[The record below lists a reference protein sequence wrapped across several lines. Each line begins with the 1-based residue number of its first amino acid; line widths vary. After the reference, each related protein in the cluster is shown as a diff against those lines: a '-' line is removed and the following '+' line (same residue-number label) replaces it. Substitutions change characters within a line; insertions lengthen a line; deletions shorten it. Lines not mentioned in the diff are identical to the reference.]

1 MNCARWGSPDYH
13 GLLKDALDAIA
24 HRLERDFGRS
34 ERENNYIIDDTA
46 KNLKSAVSE
55 LERCGISTGST
66 GSKIEKPAWFVNGDP
81 AEIRQ
86 LQSKL
91 NQLGIGE
98 HLAEDGVYGKKT
110 MTALETYIKTF
121 GMGSLPVAGVM
132 NPQLGKK
139 TLSTA
144 ASIGGSWAGST
155 LGAKGGAMLG
165 ALRDQRSFLL
175 LGQQSVESLAGSPEE
190 TAVIKSLSFMRLR
203 KRPTADLPGRYSFS
217 MEKCL
222 IKWISQ

>member
-1 MNCARWGSPDYH
+1 MRNLCWGSPDYH

-24 HRLERDFGRS
+24 HRLERDFERS
-34 ERENNYIIDDTA
+34 ERENNYITDDTA

-66 GSKIEKPAWFVNGDP
+66 GSKIEKPAWFVGGDP
-81 AEIRQ
+81 AKIRQ

-121 GMGSLPVAGVM
+121 GTGSLPVAGVM

-139 TLSTA
+139 RFRQQPVLVTVGPDQHWRQKAALCWERCGISGLS
-144 ASIGGSWAGST
+144 SCWGGN
-155 LGAKGGAMLG
+155 
-165 ALRDQRSFLL
+165 QRSHWRNRRRNR
-175 LGQQSVESLAGSPEE
+175 Q
-190 TAVIKSLSFMRLR
+190 
-203 KRPTADLPGRYSFS
+203 
-217 MEKCL
+217 
-222 IKWISQ
+222 

>member
-1 MNCARWGSPDYH
+1 MNRARWGSPDYH

-24 HRLERDFGRS
+24 HQLERDFERS
-34 ERENNYIIDDTA
+34 ERENNYITDDTA

-55 LERCGISTGST
+55 QERCGISTGST
-66 GSKIEKPAWFVNGDP
+66 GSKIEKPAWFVNGDL
-81 AEIRQ
+81 AKIQQ

-121 GMGSLPVAGVM
+121 GTGSLPVAGVM

-139 TLSTA
+139 RFPQRPVLVAVGPDQHWVQKAALCWERCGISGLS
-144 ASIGGSWAGST
+144 SCWGGN
-155 LGAKGGAMLG
+155 
-165 ALRDQRSFLL
+165 RRSHW
-175 LGQQSVESLAGSPEE
+175 
-190 TAVIKSLSFMRLR
+190 RNRRR
-203 KRPTADLPGRYSFS
+203 KR
-217 MEKCL
+217 
-222 IKWISQ
+222 Q